1 MLKRYGLLGLH
12 WFIILNF
19 LVEIIYASYI
29 IFSVL
34 KPAEIGGPLMEQ
46 AKTIDLDLMTRRRL
60 YAIECWLAISGLA
73 IYLAI
78 TEMAPRLQKSRVR

>member
-19 LVEIIYASYI
+19 LVEIIHASYI

>member
-1 MLKRYGLLGLH
+1 MLKRYGLSALH

-19 LVEIIYASYI
+19 LVEIAYASYI

-34 KPAEIGGPLMEQ
+34 KPETGAGPLMEQ
-46 AKTIDLDLMTRRRL
+46 AKNIDLDLMTRRRL

-73 IYLAI
+73 IYLGI
-78 TEMAPRLQKSRVR
+78 TEIAPRLKSRASA

>member
-1 MLKRYGLLGLH
+1 MVKRYGLLWLH

-34 KPAEIGGPLMEQ
+34 KPDEISGPLMEQ
-46 AKTIDLDLMTRRRL
+46 AKFIDLDLMTRRRL

-78 TEMAPRLQKSRVR
+78 TEIAPRLKNRPVQ